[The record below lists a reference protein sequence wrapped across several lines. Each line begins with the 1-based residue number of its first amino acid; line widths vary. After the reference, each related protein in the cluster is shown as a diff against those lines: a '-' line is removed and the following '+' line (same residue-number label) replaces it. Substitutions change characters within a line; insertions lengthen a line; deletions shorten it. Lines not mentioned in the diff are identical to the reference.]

1 MKSKMKEMERR
12 LDEAEVRRDALELY
26 TRNFDLV
33 IHGILERED
42 ANNADNVIEPGKLL
56 NVNLTRGDTDI
67 ASS

>member
-1 MKSKMKEMERR
+1 MKSKLKDMERR
-12 LDEAEVRRDALELY
+12 LDEAEVRQDALELY

-42 ANNADNVIEPGKLL
+42 ANNADNVIEPEKLL